1 MKPILSAFRALA
13 FVTAIA
19 APTGA
24 EDWSVKTFLAASG
37 ERPQLNPKASPSQPD
52 YRVVSQGTEIGAAWI
67 RTV

>member
-24 EDWSVKTFLAASG
+24 EDLSVKTFWQQVESDH
-37 ERPQLNPKASPSQPD
+37 N
-52 YRVVSQGTEIGAAWI
+52 
-67 RTV
+67 